1 MRFNITFLPEGGIS
15 ISDKVYK
22 DIQGVKDIKTSFI
35 GHKPLKGVSQETKVR
50 CITSNGL
57 PEDKSNRLPKIIGY
71 VNIYLGLYIIILFSI
86 MVLIGLLNPE
96 GIKLSEF
103 LNNNLFLLLNVSFIN
118 IGFVFVLFGYSNLS
132 FHKGVSVKSQKSI
145 YYLSLFYSFLM
156 MIILGQEI
164 KVFDITLGTDYFG
177 DSTDIILGEVIS
189 WGLTMFIYILP
200 FILFKLGQLIYNK
213 AFKK

>member
-71 VNIYLGLYIIILFSI
+71 VNIYIGLYTIIIYSI
-86 MVLIGLLNPE
+86 FVLMGLLNPE

-103 LNNNLFLLLNVSFIN
+103 IDNNLFLILMLSFIN
-118 IGFVFVLFGYSNLS
+118 IGFVFVLFGYSNIS
-132 FHKGVSVKSQKSI
+132 FHKGISVKSQKLI

-156 MIILGQEI
+156 MIFFGQNI
-164 KVFDITLGTDYFG
+164 KMFNITLETDYFG
-177 DSTDIILGEVIS
+177 DSADIILGEVIS
-189 WGLTMFIYILP
+189 WGFTLFIYILP
-200 FILFKLGQLIYNK
+200 FILFKSGQFLYNK
-213 AFKK
+213 IFKK